1 MNAADRKEFDLIHN
15 KIDNIT
21 KSIEDLKQE
30 MSLAHGKTD
39 ESLRFLKENLFNP
52 HEGLWTETKQNT
64 QFRENTTKW
73 RGVIGVGFVALIVEK
88 ALSAPVRKIASNA
101 GQNGAV
107 IFERVKESEFEFG
120 YNAANNE
127 IADMFK
133 VGVIDPAK
141 VTRSTLQNAASIAS
155 MVLTTE
161 CIIVDKPNPNEENVM

>member
-30 MSLAHGKTD
+30 MSMAHGKTD

-73 RGVIGVGFVALIVEK
+73 RGVIGVGFIALIVEK
-88 ALSAPVRKIASNA
+88 AW
-101 GQNGAV
+101 
-107 IFERVKESEFEFG
+107 
-120 YNAANNE
+120 
-127 IADMFK
+127 
-133 VGVIDPAK
+133 
-141 VTRSTLQNAASIAS
+141 S
-155 MVLTTE
+155 MITGG
-161 CIIVDKPNPNEENVM
+161 

>member
-30 MSLAHGKTD
+30 MSVAHGKTD

-73 RGVIGVGFVALIVEK
+73 RGVIGVGFVALLVEK
-88 ALSAPVRKIASNA
+88 VWS
-101 GQNGAV
+101 
-107 IFERVKESEFEFG
+107 
-120 YNAANNE
+120 
-127 IADMFK
+127 MFT
-133 VGVIDPAK
+133 GG
-141 VTRSTLQNAASIAS
+141 
-155 MVLTTE
+155 
-161 CIIVDKPNPNEENVM
+161 

>member
-1 MNAADRKEFDLIHN
+1 MNAADRKEIYLKHN

-30 MSLAHGKTD
+30 MSVAHGKTD

-88 ALSAPVRKIASNA
+88 AW
-101 GQNGAV
+101 
-107 IFERVKESEFEFG
+107 
-120 YNAANNE
+120 
-127 IADMFK
+127 
-133 VGVIDPAK
+133 
-141 VTRSTLQNAASIAS
+141 SII
-155 MVLTTE
+155 TGG
-161 CIIVDKPNPNEENVM
+161 

>member
-52 HEGLWTETKQNT
+52 HEGLWAETKQNT

-73 RGVIGVGFVALIVEK
+73 RGVIGVGFVALLVEK
-88 ALSAPVRKIASNA
+88 AWS
-101 GQNGAV
+101 
-107 IFERVKESEFEFG
+107 
-120 YNAANNE
+120 
-127 IADMFK
+127 MFT
-133 VGVIDPAK
+133 GG
-141 VTRSTLQNAASIAS
+141 
-155 MVLTTE
+155 
-161 CIIVDKPNPNEENVM
+161 

>member
-30 MSLAHGKTD
+30 MSVAHGKTD

-73 RGVIGVGFVALIVEK
+73 RGVIGVGFVALIIEK
-88 ALSAPVRKIASNA
+88 AW
-101 GQNGAV
+101 
-107 IFERVKESEFEFG
+107 
-120 YNAANNE
+120 
-127 IADMFK
+127 
-133 VGVIDPAK
+133 
-141 VTRSTLQNAASIAS
+141 S
-155 MVLTTE
+155 MITG
-161 CIIVDKPNPNEENVM
+161 

>member
-30 MSLAHGKTD
+30 MSVAHGKTD

-73 RGVIGVGFVALIVEK
+73 RGVIGVGFIALIVEK
-88 ALSAPVRKIASNA
+88 AW
-101 GQNGAV
+101 
-107 IFERVKESEFEFG
+107 
-120 YNAANNE
+120 
-127 IADMFK
+127 
-133 VGVIDPAK
+133 
-141 VTRSTLQNAASIAS
+141 SII
-155 MVLTTE
+155 TGG
-161 CIIVDKPNPNEENVM
+161 

>member
-30 MSLAHGKTD
+30 MSMAHGKTD

-73 RGVIGVGFVALIVEK
+73 RGVIGVGFIALIVEK
-88 ALSAPVRKIASNA
+88 AW
-101 GQNGAV
+101 
-107 IFERVKESEFEFG
+107 
-120 YNAANNE
+120 
-127 IADMFK
+127 
-133 VGVIDPAK
+133 
-141 VTRSTLQNAASIAS
+141 SII
-155 MVLTTE
+155 TGG
-161 CIIVDKPNPNEENVM
+161 

>member
-30 MSLAHGKTD
+30 MSMAHGKTD

-88 ALSAPVRKIASNA
+88 AW
-101 GQNGAV
+101 
-107 IFERVKESEFEFG
+107 
-120 YNAANNE
+120 
-127 IADMFK
+127 
-133 VGVIDPAK
+133 
-141 VTRSTLQNAASIAS
+141 S
-155 MVLTTE
+155 MITGG
-161 CIIVDKPNPNEENVM
+161 